1 MSTETPKR
9 SNTGEYRLYR
19 TPSHRVNVEDENVN
33 QPQINAQSPIS
44 GIDENYTVSTPRRNV
59 EEPRVTAT
67 ARVQLGN
74 TLYEIAFTPIISE
87 GGRRDKKMRK
97 TRKGRRRN

>member
-9 SNTGEYRLYR
+9 SNTGEYRLRR
-19 TPSHRVNVEDENVN
+19 TPSHRANIEDENVN
-33 QPQINAQSPIS
+33 QSQINAQSPIS
-44 GIDENYTVSTPRRNV
+44 GIDENYTVSTLRRNV

-87 GGRRDKKMRK
+87 GGRRNKKTRK